1 MGVVEA
7 GFQLAYLTND
17 QEIDSFRTLCIEEIE
32 RVCESLKRGMR
43 TANDKLLAQHVVARA
58 SRMN

>member
-17 QEIDSFRTLCIEEIE
+17 AEIDSFRTLCIEEIE

-43 TANDKLLAQHVVARA
+43 TANDKLLAQHTVVRA